1 MPFRRPLGIV
11 EQYHAE
17 KENIPPSNA
26 KPFELHPTWS
36 KPEFEACTYKSN
48 KVVSNYMRQ
57 KLLDGWKKNPR
68 NDIATTEKEK
78 FMAVTKR
85 SISAEWY
92 RLEFGALTDE
102 EQDDVEDAAKRC
114 WEEEL
119 PVLRRRFEADVKQW
133 ETDVLDKVEAA
144 KSCIRECES
153 KEKQLSNLVE
163 DSRYRF
169 RKHKLEGEISWAK
182 RFTKDREQ
190 QYIDL
195 QDVFSLTLEA
205 RALDLGIVWRSYD
218 VVKKNE
224 KKPAAKKAGRKT
236 RAAGQRS
243 QKSPVP
249 VRNVTTG
256 ITEYGHGRSKP
267 DAVQEDDTHK
277 RKRKPTQ
284 QELSDRHAR
293 RVQDQFKAVK
303 SDDSEG
309 ESDLDEVFG
318 KPPPIKKR
326 KTSPTSDGLPAERG
340 VARHVNRSEPLKKAT
355 GKKNT
360 PRQRNYKNSPVPTT
374 SSDSSKS
381 SSNDEKDKSSSPP
394 TSNTS
399 ASSKRKQS
407 SSTNSE
413 EPASKKQML
422 GHSGNGQRVL
432 GSSNGSKDT
441 NEPDSAYAS
450 QSDTSR
456 HSDRKVATPKS
467 RKSMSPPP
475 RQQPRSLP
483 PKRKRVSESDE
494 QESASKKQALEVD
507 GSQTA
512 APVTNNLNSED
523 EKVELE
529 PEESVKS
536 VETSESNTNRKMAMP
551 KTRKDSPSVT
561 TPPSTNTLNS
571 QRQLDSS
578 DEEPNSHE
586 EQSSAFSD
594 KTSVG
599 SASVRS
605 VDTSSECNTV
615 EEQSIRDNKEDERPD
630 IANKGKEEEQ
640 AVKET
645 KEGGENNDSS
655 APVVPNTSEVP
666 SPAPVAAPDV
676 PKTKKIRFKDFNLKD
691 YEAARPELAA
701 KCKVDV
707 EDIGKANV
715 QQSDGEAQVEEFGSL
730 FEGLGE
736 KVIW

>member
-1 MPFRRPLGIV
+1 MPFRRPSGIV

-36 KPEFEACTYKSN
+36 KPEFEACKYKSD
-48 KVVSNYMRQ
+48 KVVTDYMRQ
-57 KLLDGWKKNPR
+57 NLLDGWKKNPC

-78 FMAVTKR
+78 FMAATKR

-114 WEEEL
+114 WEKEL

-169 RKHKLEGEISWAK
+169 RKLKLEGEISWAK
-182 RFTKDREQ
+182 RFAKDREQ

-205 RALDLGIVWRSYD
+205 RAVDLGIVWRSYD

-236 RAAGQRS
+236 RAAGQNS
-243 QKSPVP
+243 QESPVP

-267 DAVQEDDTHK
+267 DAVQEDNT

-284 QELSDRHAR
+284 QELNDRHAR

-303 SDDSEG
+303 SDDSER

-326 KTSPTSDGLPAERG
+326 KTSATSDGLPAEKG
-340 VARHVNRSEPLKKAT
+340 VARHVNRSEPWKKAT
-355 GKKNT
+355 GKENT
-360 PRQRNYKNSPVPTT
+360 SQQRNDKKSPVPTS
-374 SSDSSKS
+374 SSDTSKS
-381 SSNDEKDKSSSPP
+381 ISTDKKEQSSSPP
-394 TSNTS
+394 TSATS
-399 ASSKRKQS
+399 ASSKRKQPS
-407 SSTNSE
+407 SKDSE

-432 GSSNGSKDT
+432 GSSLSKDT
-441 NEPDSAYAS
+441 DEPDSAYAS

-456 HSDRKVATPKS
+456 HSDRKMATPKS

-475 RQQPRSLP
+475 RQQPRSLS
-483 PKRKRVSESDE
+483 PKRKRVPESDE

-507 GSQTA
+507 GSQIA
-512 APVTNNLNSED
+512 APVTINLNSED

-536 VETSESNTNRKMAMP
+536 VETSESNTNRKMAVP

-571 QRQLDSS
+571 QRQLNSS
-578 DEEPNSHE
+578 DEEPKSHE

-594 KTSVG
+594 KASVG

-605 VDTSSECNTV
+605 IDTSSKCNTV
-615 EEQSIRDNKEDERPD
+615 EEQSIRDNKEDEKLD
-630 IANKGKEEEQ
+630 IANKGKEVEQ

-655 APVVPNTSEVP
+655 APVVPNTSEMP

-676 PKTKKIRFKDFNLKD
+676 PKTKKISFKDFNLKD
-691 YEAARPELAA
+691 YKAARPEFA
-701 KCKVDV
+701 
-707 EDIGKANV
+707 E
-715 QQSDGEAQVEEFGSL
+715 
-730 FEGLGE
+730 
-736 KVIW
+736 